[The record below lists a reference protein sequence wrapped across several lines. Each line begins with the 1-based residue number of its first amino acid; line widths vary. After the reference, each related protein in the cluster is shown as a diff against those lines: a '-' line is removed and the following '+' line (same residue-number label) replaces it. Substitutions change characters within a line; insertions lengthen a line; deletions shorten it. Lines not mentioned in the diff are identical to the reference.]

1 MTGRTMRSTAGML
14 AALALA
20 AALAPGASLADAGT
34 PAAPAALA
42 VSAKQAAEEMNIY
55 QTIQRALARDAGLK
69 AIDTKIALN
78 EKRYEDEL
86 KKAKE
91 AAGRDANTDSERI
104 ELRKQELLYPE
115 RRLAAIADLK
125 RQKQEKADRIEAE
138 VAELFYRVQSASR
151 QAESYAAEARRLEG
165 DIARR
170 EAQVKA
176 GVATADQLFA
186 LRNALAETKSALQQW
201 QRTEASARL
210 SLNHKLGF
218 EPERRVALGSLSLP
232 EETLRIDDMDA
243 FAAKLLPLSPAVQKR
258 DEEARLARLEADIVD
273 RHWKNKRPDGLDGLL
288 DQAIEAELQA
298 EDERWAVELKLRT
311 DYDRLLNLED
321 QIGIKRLA
329 HERAELLA
337 RAAEARHKAG
347 LDNEGKS
354 LEARSALL
362 QAEIALE
369 QARIDYRLALL
380 RFKQFAEPAM
390 KERT

>member
-1 MTGRTMRSTAGML
+1 ML

-20 AALAPGASLADAGT
+20 AALAPGAALADAGT
-34 PAAPAALA
+34 PAVPAAQAAQA
-42 VSAKQAAEEMNIY
+42 VSAKQAVEELNIY
-55 QTIQRALARDAGLK
+55 QAIQRALARDAGLK

-78 EKRYEDEL
+78 EKRYENEL

-115 RRLAAIADLK
+115 RRLAAIADLE

-151 QAESYAAEARRLEG
+151 QAEAYAAEARRLEG

-218 EPERRVALGSLSLP
+218 EPDRRIAFGSLSLP

-243 FAAKLLPLSPAVQKR
+243 FAAKLLSLSPAVQKR
-258 DEEARLARLEADIVD
+258 DEEARLARLEADIVE
-273 RHWKNKRPDGLDGLL
+273 RNWKDKRPDALDGLL

-329 HERAELLA
+329 RERAELLA

-380 RFKQFAEPAM
+380 RFKQFTAPAM
-390 KERT
+390 EEAAKD